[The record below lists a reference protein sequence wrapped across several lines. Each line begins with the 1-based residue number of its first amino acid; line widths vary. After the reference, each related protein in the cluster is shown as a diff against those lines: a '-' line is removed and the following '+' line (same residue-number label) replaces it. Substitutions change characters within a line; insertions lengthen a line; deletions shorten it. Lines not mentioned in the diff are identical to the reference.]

1 MQKDDSTVQKLL
13 SKNFTDAMIRIGL
26 ILFLVVMCLR
36 IFAPFAN
43 LMLWALILAVTLY
56 PIHQRL
62 TKRLKGR
69 QGRAAALLVI
79 AGILLIAV
87 PTAMIGGS
95 FAKFVHKAYTAYEN
109 DSITIKQPA
118 PQVAEWPL
126 VGKQIYESW
135 SEAANN
141 LPVFIKENKS
151 QLEKLSKRLLSA
163 AANTAGSLLVF
174 VGAFVIAGVMM
185 AFGEPGSSNMQNIF
199 NRLAGKERGP
209 QLQSLSTATIRS
221 VASGV
226 IGVAFIQALLLGV
239 GFIMAGIPAAGVLAV
254 IVMLLGIMQLPALLI
269 SLPAIAYLW
278 WLGDASTLIN
288 VALSVYLLAAGM
300 ADNVLKPM
308 LLGRGVDAP
317 MPVILLGAL
326 GGMVSSGIIGM
337 FVGAVLLAVGYQIFM
352 EWVDYADDEGE
363 GAEMEQVESAG
374 QDGAAGSGNSS

>member
-1 MQKDDSTVQKLL
+1 MQSDYSVFEKLL

-26 ILFLVVMCLR
+26 IVFLVVMCFR

-43 LMLWALILAVTLY
+43 IMLWAVILAVTLY
-56 PIHQRL
+56 PLHQQFA
-62 TKRLKGR
+62 KRLKGR
-69 QGRAAALLVI
+69 QGRASVI
-79 AGILLIAV
+79 VVLAGILLIAV
-87 PTAMIGGS
+87 PSAMIGAS
-95 FAKFVHKAYTAYEN
+95 FAKYIHKAYTAYQN
-109 DSITIKQPA
+109 DTITIKQPD
-118 PQVAEWPL
+118 PKVADWPL
-126 VGKQIYESW
+126 VGEQIYESW

-151 QLEKLSKRLLSA
+151 QLENISKRLLSA
-163 AANTAGSLLVF
+163 AANTAGTLLLF
-174 VGAFVIAGVMM
+174 AGAFAIAGVMM
-185 AFGEPGSSNMQNIF
+185 AFGESGSNTAEKIF
-199 NRLAGKERGP
+199 NRLAGKERGS

-239 GFIMAGIPAAGVLAV
+239 GFIMADIPAAGVLAI
-254 IVMLLGIMQLPALLI
+254 IVMIIGILQLPASLI
-269 SLPAIAYLW
+269 SIPVIAFIW
-278 WLGDASTLIN
+278 WSGDGSTLIN

-337 FVGAVLLAVGYQIFM
+337 FVGAVMLTVGYQIFM
-352 EWVDYADDEGE
+352 EWVDYVEEDD
-363 GAEMEQVESAG
+363 GAEMVQAESVDQEG
-374 QDGAAGSGNSS
+374 PAGS

>member
-1 MQKDDSTVQKLL
+1 MQTDYSAFQKLL

-26 ILFLVVMCLR
+26 IVLLVVMCFR

-43 LMLWALILAVTLY
+43 LMIWALILAVTLY
-56 PIHQRL
+56 PLHQRL
-62 TKRLKGR
+62 ARQIRGR
-69 QGRAAALLVI
+69 QIHAAALLVV

-95 FAKFVHKAYTAYEN
+95 FAKYVHRAYTAYEN
-109 DSITIKQPA
+109 DSITIKQPD
-118 PQVAEWPL
+118 PKVADWPL
-126 VGKQIYESW
+126 IGERVYKSW
-135 SEAANN
+135 SKAANN
-141 LPVFIKENKS
+141 LPVFLKENKG
-151 QLEKLSKRLLSA
+151 QLEKISKRILSA

-174 VGAFVIAGVMM
+174 VGAFVIAGVIM
-185 AFGEPGSSNMQNIF
+185 AFGEPGTKVIQNIF

-209 QLQSLSTATIRS
+209 QLKSLSTATVRS

-254 IVMLLGIMQLPALLI
+254 IVMLFGIMQLPASLI

-278 WLGDASTLIN
+278 WLGDGSTVSNI
-288 VALSVYLLAAGM
+288 VYSIYLVVAGM

-317 MPVILLGAL
+317 MPVILIGAL
-326 GGMVSSGIIGM
+326 GGMVSNGIIGM
-337 FVGAVLLAVGYQIFM
+337 FIGAVLLAVGYQVFM
-352 EWVDYADDEGE
+352 EWVNYTDEDD
-363 GAEMEQVESAG
+363 GAGMAEVESAG
-374 QDGAAGSGNSS
+374 QDGAAGSGESS

>member
-1 MQKDDSTVQKLL
+1 MQMDYSAFQKLL

-26 ILFLVVMCLR
+26 IVFLVVMCFR

-43 LMLWALILAVTLY
+43 LMLWALILAITLY
-56 PIHQRL
+56 PLHQRL
-62 TKRLKGR
+62 AKYLRGR
-69 QGRAAALLVI
+69 QGRASVI
-79 AGILLIAV
+79 IVLAGILLIAV

-95 FAKFVHKAYTAYEN
+95 FAKYIHRAYTAYEN
-109 DSITIKQPA
+109 DSITIKQPD
-118 PQVAEWPL
+118 PKVAEWPL
-126 VGKQIYESW
+126 IGERVYKSW
-135 SEAANN
+135 SKAANN
-141 LPVFIKENKS
+141 LPVFIKENKG
-151 QLEKLSKRLLSA
+151 QLENISKRILSA

-174 VGAFVIAGVMM
+174 VGAFVIAGVIM
-185 AFGEPGSSNMQNIF
+185 AFGESSSNTMQNIF
-199 NRLAGKERGP
+199 NRLTGKERGP
-209 QLQSLSTATIRS
+209 QLKNLSTATVRS

-278 WLGDASTLIN
+278 WLGDASTVIN
-288 VALSVYLLAAGM
+288 IFLSIYLVVAGM
-300 ADNVLKPM
+300 ADNVLKPI

-337 FVGAVLLAVGYQIFM
+337 FIGAVLLAVGYQIFM
-352 EWVDYADDEGE
+352 EWVNYVEEGE
-363 GAEMEQVESAG
+363 SAGMMQAEIAG
-374 QDGAAGSGNSS
+374 QDGTAGSGKSS

>member
-1 MQKDDSTVQKLL
+1 MQTDYSAFQKLL

-26 ILFLVVMCLR
+26 IVLLVVMCFR

-43 LMLWALILAVTLY
+43 LMIWALILAVTLY
-56 PIHQRL
+56 PLHQRL
-62 TKRLKGR
+62 ARQLRGR
-69 QGRAAALLVI
+69 QIHAAALLVV

-95 FAKFVHKAYTAYEN
+95 FAKYVHRAYTAYEN
-109 DSITIKQPA
+109 DSITIKQPD
-118 PQVAEWPL
+118 PKVADWPL
-126 VGKQIYESW
+126 IGERVYKSW
-135 SEAANN
+135 SKAANN
-141 LPVFIKENKS
+141 LPVFLKENKG
-151 QLEKLSKRLLSA
+151 QLEKISKRILSA

-174 VGAFVIAGVMM
+174 VGAFVIAGVIM
-185 AFGEPGSSNMQNIF
+185 AFGEPGTKVIQNIF

-209 QLQSLSTATIRS
+209 QLKSLSTATVRS

-254 IVMLLGIMQLPALLI
+254 IVMLFGIMQLPASLI

-278 WLGDASTLIN
+278 WLGDGSTVSNI
-288 VALSVYLLAAGM
+288 VYSIYLVVAGM

-317 MPVILLGAL
+317 MPVILIGAL
-326 GGMVSSGIIGM
+326 GGMVSNGIIGM
-337 FVGAVLLAVGYQIFM
+337 FIGAVLLAVGYQVFM
-352 EWVDYADDEGE
+352 EWVNYTDEDD
-363 GAEMEQVESAG
+363 GAGMAEVESAG
-374 QDGAAGSGNSS
+374 QDGAAGSGESS

>member
-1 MQKDDSTVQKLL
+1 MQMDYSTFQKLL

-26 ILFLVVMCLR
+26 IVFLVVMCFR

-43 LMLWALILAVTLY
+43 LMLWALILAITLY
-56 PIHQRL
+56 PLHQRL
-62 TKRLKGR
+62 AKYLKGR
-69 QGRAAALLVI
+69 QGRASVI
-79 AGILLIAV
+79 IVLAGILLIVV

-95 FAKFVHKAYTAYEN
+95 FAKYIHRAYTAYEN
-109 DSITIKQPA
+109 DSITIKQPD
-118 PQVAEWPL
+118 PKVAEWPL
-126 VGKQIYESW
+126 IGERVYKSW
-135 SEAANN
+135 SKAANN
-141 LPVFIKENKS
+141 LPVFIKENKG
-151 QLEKLSKRLLSA
+151 QLENISKRILSA

-185 AFGEPGSSNMQNIF
+185 AFGESGSNTMQNIF
-199 NRLAGKERGP
+199 NRLTGKERGP
-209 QLQSLSTATIRS
+209 QLKNLSTATVRS

-226 IGVAFIQALLLGV
+226 IGVAFIQALLLGI

-278 WLGDASTLIN
+278 WLGDASTVIN
-288 VALSVYLLAAGM
+288 IFLSIYLVVAGM
-300 ADNVLKPM
+300 ADNVLKPI

-337 FVGAVLLAVGYQIFM
+337 FIGAVLLAVGYQVFM
-352 EWVDYADDEGE
+352 EWVNYVEEGE
-363 GAEMEQVESAG
+363 SAEMMQAETAG
-374 QDGAAGSGNSS
+374 QDGSAGSGKSS

>member
-1 MQKDDSTVQKLL
+1 MQTDYSAFQKLL

-26 ILFLVVMCLR
+26 IVLLVVMCFR

-43 LMLWALILAVTLY
+43 LMIWALILAVTLY
-56 PIHQRL
+56 PLHQRL
-62 TKRLKGR
+62 ARQLRGR
-69 QGRAAALLVI
+69 QIHAAALLVV

-95 FAKFVHKAYTAYEN
+95 FAKYVHRAYTAYEN
-109 DSITIKQPA
+109 DSITIKQPD
-118 PQVAEWPL
+118 PKVADWPL
-126 VGKQIYESW
+126 IGERVYKSW
-135 SEAANN
+135 SKAANN
-141 LPVFIKENKS
+141 LPVFLKENKG
-151 QLEKLSKRLLSA
+151 QLEKISKRILSA

-174 VGAFVIAGVMM
+174 VGAFVIAGVIM
-185 AFGEPGSSNMQNIF
+185 AFGEPGTKVIQNIF

-209 QLQSLSTATIRS
+209 QLKSLSTATVRS

-254 IVMLLGIMQLPALLI
+254 IVMLFGIMQLPASLI

-278 WLGDASTLIN
+278 WLGDGSTVSNI
-288 VALSVYLLAAGM
+288 VYSIYLVVAGM

-317 MPVILLGAL
+317 MPVILIGAL
-326 GGMVSSGIIGM
+326 GGMVSNGIIGM
-337 FVGAVLLAVGYQIFM
+337 FIGAVLLAVGYQVFM
-352 EWVDYADDEGE
+352 EWVNYTDEDD
-363 GAEMEQVESAG
+363 GAGMAEVESAG